1 MDKKTAINLKHLAQ
15 GDILMAVTSEN
26 VEDVCK
32 CIAWLGDEDVVVGG
46 HTAIIHHKQNP
57 MYLAYWFQTE
67 DFFTQKRKLAHGTK
81 VIEVTP
87 KKLEDVLIPVP
98 PLEVQREVVEVLDK
112 FALLTAEL
120 TAELE
125 KRKKQY
131 EHYRDKLLN
140 FRGGGALT
148 AFNEHCILMRGEYIT
163 KKDAASGDIPV
174 ILGGQE
180 PAYYINRSNHQGKGI
195 VISRSGASAGFVSY
209 WDEPIFVTDGFIIE
223 TDDKLNIRFL
233 YYWLKNLQG
242 KLNGMKKGGGVPH
255 ITGENLKSLKIPL
268 PTLEKQAEVVALLDK
283 FDKLCNDLT
292 SGLPAEIAARKKQY
306 EYYRDKL
313 LNFKRAA

>member
-1 MDKKTAINLKHLAQ
+1 MSKIEQLLKKHCPNGVEYKKLGKIATIERGNGLQKKDFVPAGVPCIHYGQLYTRFRTFAKSALTFVDKKTASKLKHLVQ

-131 EHYRDKLLN
+131 EHYRDKLLK
-140 FRGGGALT
+140 FTQGGG
-148 AFNEHCILMRGEYIT
+148 I
-163 KKDAASGDIPV
+163 
-174 ILGGQE
+174 
-180 PAYYINRSNHQGKGI
+180 SN
-195 VISRSGASAGFVSY
+195 
-209 WDEPIFVTDGFIIE
+209 
-223 TDDKLNIRFL
+223 
-233 YYWLKNLQG
+233 
-242 KLNGMKKGGGVPH
+242 
-255 ITGENLKSLKIPL
+255 
-268 PTLEKQAEVVALLDK
+268 
-283 FDKLCNDLT
+283 
-292 SGLPAEIAARKKQY
+292 
-306 EYYRDKL
+306 
-313 LNFKRAA
+313 